1 MTSSPLEIYCR
12 LESFNRGVAMRSQR
26 RMRLYLMAALAVFF
40 VILYLTTDAGGI
52 QNHKFYKSTVAAM
65 DRARAAK
72 NAPTNENAHIQKLDS
87 PVAADEKVL
96 RVNKDNPDTASND
109 KSEEMEEIAVA
120 GRTKMQV
127 PKQREDQKPA
137 AETKRPQGADTE
149 SKEDVEAKTELND
162 ILKRSPI
169 IIFSKS
175 YCPYSARAKSI
186 LMDKYS
192 IVPAPF
198 VVELD
203 QHPLG
208 PRLQQLLAE
217 STGRRTV
224 PNIMVNGQSIGGG
237 DDIAALDRDDE
248 LASKIKSLGGKRI
261 MEVSRKSEAGDK
273 E

>member
-1 MTSSPLEIYCR
+1 
-12 LESFNRGVAMRSQR
+12 
-26 RMRLYLMAALAVFF
+26 
-40 VILYLTTDAGGI
+40 
-52 QNHKFYKSTVAAM
+52 M

-162 ILKRSPI
+162 ILKRSPSML
-169 IIFSKS
+169 F
-175 YCPYSARAKSI
+175 
-186 LMDKYS
+186 L
-192 IVPAPF
+192 
-198 VVELD
+198 
-203 QHPLG
+203 LG
-208 PRLQQLLAE
+208 WL
-217 STGRRTV
+217 
-224 PNIMVNGQSIGGG
+224 
-237 DDIAALDRDDE
+237 
-248 LASKIKSLGGKRI
+248 SLGAQAECFVFSSNYLLKVLLPLQR
-261 MEVSRKSEAGDK
+261 
-273 E
+273 